1 MSAYIYEHNG
11 VTLRVDYAVDTDDVV
26 CFEQIRAMGAD
37 YAPVGPDLT
46 PLFDGMYRITENFAG
61 NRLEA
66 ESFLSVL
73 VAEIQNDRTISA
85 SKPN

>member
-11 VTLRVDYAVDTDDVV
+11 VTLHVDYAVDTDGVV

-37 YAPVGPDLT
+37 YSPVGQDLI
-46 PLFDGMYRITENFAG
+46 PLLEQLHVVQENFTKHT
-61 NRLEA
+61 LEV

-73 VAEIQNDRTISA
+73 VREIQNDRTISA

>member
-11 VTLRVDYAVDTDDVV
+11 VTLRVDYVVDNDGVV
-26 CFEQIRAMGAD
+26 CFEQIRAVGAD
-37 YAPVGPDLT
+37 YAPVGQDLT
-46 PLFDGMYRITENFAG
+46 PLLQHLHTVQENFAS
-61 NRLEA
+61 NRLEV

-73 VAEIQNDRTISA
+73 VAEIQNDRTVSA